1 MKEVQKKTDADLK
14 ELRSELNSTKSTGII
29 KISKL
34 ETEKSELISKEES
47 MREALTELRNEK

>member
-1 MKEVQKKTDADLK
+1 M
-14 ELRSELNSTKSTGII
+14 I

-47 MREALTELRNEK
+47 MREALAELRSEKERLEQMIDS